1 MKDFVCVQAQ
11 FLVPE
16 LGLGQRSGAKVHV
29 QNLKLALCA
38 IEEVRQVLPM
48 RFVQSLQ

>member
-11 FLVPE
+11 ILVPE
-16 LGLGQRSGAKVHV
+16 LGQRSGAKVHV

-48 RFVQSLQ
+48 RFVQSSQ